1 MLFDS
6 EVSSKSE
13 KSISLSNS
21 LGRHFWVMVIFFDL
35 YVSCVYLVALI
46 GFLNIAYIFPG
57 GFGTIERISSLNT
70 LFCTF
75 CDDGYC
81 LFFSHNW
88 NPYIYGIL
96 ANLKGRFLCRSR

>member
-1 MLFDS
+1 MGKVFIDS

-35 YVSCVYLVALI
+35 YVTCVYLEALI
-46 GFLNIAYIFPG
+46 GFLNIAYIFLG

-70 LFCTF
+70 LF
-75 CDDGYC
+75 
-81 LFFSHNW
+81 
-88 NPYIYGIL
+88 GI
-96 ANLKGRFLCRSR
+96 

>member
-1 MLFDS
+1 
-6 EVSSKSE
+6 
-13 KSISLSNS
+13 
-21 LGRHFWVMVIFFDL
+21 MVIFFDL

-57 GFGTIERISSLNT
+57 GFGTIDRISSLNT
-70 LFCTF
+70 LFYTF

>member
-6 EVSSKSE
+6 EVSSKSD

-70 LFCTF
+70 LF
-75 CDDGYC
+75 
-81 LFFSHNW
+81 
-88 NPYIYGIL
+88 GI
-96 ANLKGRFLCRSR
+96 